1 MRQAMGQ
8 IRSTVLGVMGASLI
22 LLMVGCVG
30 RALEEMPPKGV
41 DLSGNWKLNPALSD
55 DARKL
60 LQAQIARMPVER
72 TIPPMGPMRRPE
84 EGMTRRAPD
93 AENQDATEEERD
105 PGGFARQRRQREERY
120 AGLIEAPDHMEISL
134 DGRRFIV
141 KNENTREEYRAGV
154 KSVVSFGRGVADR
167 NVGWRGNAFIVSTRG
182 VEGGSKEERYSL
194 DPQGRLSLVTIISGD
209 RMPNLE
215 IKRVYERV
223 KS

>member
-1 MRQAMGQ
+1 MRYA
-8 IRSTVLGVMGASLI
+8 SVLVI
-22 LLMVGCVG
+22 LLVAGCAS
-30 RALEEMPPKGV
+30 RALDELPPKGV
-41 DLSGNWKLNPALSD
+41 DLSGSWQLNPVLSD

-60 LQAQIARMPVER
+60 LQEQMARMPMER
-72 TIPPMGPMRRPE
+72 TMPPMGPMRRPQ
-84 EGMTRRAPD
+84 EGMTRRMPD
-93 AENQDATEEERD
+93 SKDNPDATEEERD

-120 AGLIEAPDHMEISL
+120 AGLIEAPAHMQISL
-134 DGRRFIV
+134 NGRRFIV
-141 KNENTREEYRAGV
+141 QNEDSREEYRAGV

-167 NVGWRGNAFIVSTRG
+167 NAGWRGNAFIVSTKG

-215 IKRVYERV
+215 IKRVYERE